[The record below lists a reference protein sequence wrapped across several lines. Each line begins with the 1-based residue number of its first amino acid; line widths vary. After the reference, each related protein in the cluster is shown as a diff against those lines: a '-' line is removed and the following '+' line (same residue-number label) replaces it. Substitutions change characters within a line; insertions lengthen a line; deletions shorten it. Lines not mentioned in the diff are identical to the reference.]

1 MNLHALVG
9 AAVTRLWAFIK
20 LLVAAAT
27 GPVWSTAIA
36 TRAWTNHRRAKELTS
51 RYPDQLTALI
61 EDRQPTGANN
71 EYLVLPSE
79 MRAFVSSDLHRCI
92 PGRIDHSARLDT
104 KYLYE
109 AALDHY
115 ADRGFH
121 LIENGDVE
129 DFWMV
134 GGTME
139 GTRYDISRM
148 AAGLI
153 PGPFGRRLRTTI
165 RNRQLDQIVDN
176 NLGIYRRI
184 RNRFAADGRYWRTIG
199 NHDDVYADPTL
210 RQHLRTHLPG
220 ARPVNHLVLRSR
232 AGSTSAVITHGHH
245 TDGWNAPGRANLGRL
260 ASWAACTLTDLP
272 FLSTPEGLP
281 TREESAAI
289 LAGTASNSLVA
300 VDPLFGANRHY
311 DSLDEELLF
320 SAVSPHL
327 DRPPRPWLLFGHT
340 HFPVYEPLSRT
351 GLTWKRY
358 ANSGTGLL
366 WGVVTGLEW
375 DGTGDEPRV
384 QLVAWSWANDD
395 TAPERIVSHHR
406 GRAVARTELVAL
418 TDEDGRAVIGPA
430 ASPAETAGQSRP
442 V

>member
-1 MNLHALVG
+1 MTIHALIG
-9 AAVTRLWAFIK
+9 AAVTRLWAFVK

-27 GPVWSTAIA
+27 GPVWSTGIA
-36 TRAWTNHRRAKELTS
+36 TRAWTNHRRAKDLTS

-61 EDRQPTGANN
+61 NDEQPEGANN
-71 EYLVLPSE
+71 EYLVVPAE
-79 MRAFVSSDLHRCI
+79 TRAFVSSDLHRCI

-115 ADRGFH
+115 ADAGFH

-139 GTRYDISRM
+139 GTRYDISRIF
-148 AAGLI
+148 ASLV
-153 PGPFGRRLRTTI
+153 PGQSGRQLRTTI

-176 NLGIYRRI
+176 NIGIYRRI

-210 RQHLRTHLPG
+210 RQHLRTHVPG
-220 ARPVNHLVLRSR
+220 VRPVNHLVLRSR
-232 AGSTSAVITHGHH
+232 AGVTKAVITHGHH

-260 ASWAACTLTDLP
+260 ASWAACMLTDLP
-272 FLSTPEGLP
+272 FLSAPEGLP

-300 VDPLFGANRHY
+300 VDPRFGANRHY

-327 DRPPRPWLLFGHT
+327 DQPPRPWLLFGHT

-351 GLTWKRY
+351 GLIWKRY

-375 DGTGDEPRV
+375 DGTGDELRV
-384 QLVAWSWANDD
+384 QLVAWSWADDD
-395 TAPERIVSHHR
+395 TPSDRIVGHHR
-406 GRAVARTELVAL
+406 GRAVARTELVAR
-418 TDEDGRAVIGPA
+418 TDDDGRSVIGPVETA
-430 ASPAETAGQSRP
+430 PAETTGPAH
-442 V
+442 

>member
-1 MNLHALVG
+1 MNSPRER
-9 AAVTRLWAFIK
+9 TTSI
-20 LLVAAAT
+20 
-27 GPVWSTAIA
+27 WSC
-36 TRAWTNHRRAKELTS
+36 RR
-51 RYPDQLTALI
+51 RH
-61 EDRQPTGANN
+61 
-71 EYLVLPSE
+71 
-79 MRAFVSSDLHRCI
+79 AFVSSDLHRCI

-115 ADRGFH
+115 ADAGFH

-139 GTRYDISRM
+139 GTRYDISRIF
-148 AAGLI
+148 ASLV
-153 PGPFGRRLRTTI
+153 PGQSGRQLRTTI

-176 NLGIYRRI
+176 NIGIYRRI

-210 RQHLRTHLPG
+210 RQHLRTHVPG
-220 ARPVNHLVLRSR
+220 VRPVNHLVLRSR
-232 AGSTSAVITHGHH
+232 AGVTKAVITHGHH

-260 ASWAACTLTDLP
+260 ASWAACMLTDLP
-272 FLSTPEGLP
+272 FLSAPEGLP

-300 VDPLFGANRHY
+300 VDPRFGANRHY

-327 DRPPRPWLLFGHT
+327 DQPPSVAAVRPHPLPGVRTAVSDRVDLEALRQLRNRSAVGRGH
-340 HFPVYEPLSRT
+340 RT
-351 GLTWKRY
+351 
-358 ANSGTGLL
+358 
-366 WGVVTGLEW
+366 
-375 DGTGDEPRV
+375 RV
-384 QLVAWSWANDD
+384 G
-395 TAPERIVSHHR
+395 RHR
-406 GRAVARTELVAL
+406 GR
-418 TDEDGRAVIGPA
+418 
-430 ASPAETAGQSRP
+430 TAGAAGGLELGR
-442 V
+442 